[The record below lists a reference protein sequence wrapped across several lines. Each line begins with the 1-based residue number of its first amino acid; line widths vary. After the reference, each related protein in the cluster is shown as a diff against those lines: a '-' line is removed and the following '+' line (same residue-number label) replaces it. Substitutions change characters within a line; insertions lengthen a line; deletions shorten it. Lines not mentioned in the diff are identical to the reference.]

1 MLRVRGL
8 VVIAMA
14 LLCVGC
20 LAPRSADMAN
30 VDGRCWESAAEIKVE
45 NIDTIS
51 LRNIAVAIR
60 YNSNFGEA
68 TLPLNI
74 KVVAPDGRTFEEPF
88 TLHLEGVKRATTI
101 SQSVAIPYR
110 LSALLATNGLYTFII
125 EPCAVV
131 KGVEAIGVEITEIK
145 D

>member
-8 VVIAMA
+8 VVVAMA

-20 LAPRSADMAN
+20 LAPRSADMAS

-110 LSALLATNGLYTFII
+110 KSALLAMKGTYTFFL
-125 EPCAVV
+125 EPSLSV

>member
-8 VVIAMA
+8 VVVAMA

-20 LAPRSADMAN
+20 LAPRSADMAS
-30 VDGRCWESAAEIKVE
+30 VDGCCWDSAAEIKVE
-45 NIDTIS
+45 NIDTLS
-51 LRNIAVAIR
+51 LRNIAVALR
-60 YNSNFGEA
+60 YNSNFRG
-68 TLPLNI
+68 TVLPLNI
-74 KVVAPDGRTFEEPF
+74 KVVAPDGRTFNEPF

-110 LSALLATNGLYTFII
+110 KSALLAMKGLYTFII

-131 KGVEAIGVEITEIK
+131 KGVEAVGVEITEMK

>member
-20 LAPRSADMAN
+20 LAPRSADMAS

-45 NIDTIS
+45 NVDTLS

-60 YNSNFGEA
+60 YNSNFGEV

-88 TLHLEGVKRATTI
+88 TLHVLPSSLSVNVKYSGVSPPLTNEPRSSCGI
-101 SQSVAIPYR
+101 YIP
-110 LSALLATNGLYTFII
+110 
-125 EPCAVV
+125 
-131 KGVEAIGVEITEIK
+131 
-145 D
+145 

>member
-8 VVIAMA
+8 VVVAMA

-20 LAPRSADMAN
+20 LAPRSADMAS
-30 VDGRCWESAAEIKVE
+30 VDGCCWDSAAEIKIE
-45 NIDTIS
+45 NIDTLS
-51 LRNIAVAIR
+51 LRNIAVALR
-60 YNSNFGEA
+60 YNSNFRE
-68 TLPLNI
+68 TVLPLNI
-74 KVVAPDGRTFEEPF
+74 KVVSPDGRTFNEPF

-110 LSALLATNGLYTFII
+110 LSALLATKGFYTFII

-131 KGVEAIGVEITEIK
+131 KGVEAVGVEITEIK